1 MMNKKYLFIHPTK
14 TGGTAVSIFFEK
26 HYSKYIEGRYH
37 IKKCAD
43 GENPIIIF
51 REPYDRF
58 NSMFRY
64 WKFGSNRYTL
74 SKEKMNERSQ
84 YDINDFAGF
93 IKNNKTEK
101 LYGKPLWYRHF
112 KPQSHWYNCDYSKII
127 VILYCND
134 LQNCLNK
141 LFSFINIE
149 SKNVKLGVI
158 NKTLREVT
166 DYKFNDETTEWFLK
180 YFEEDLNIFSQIKEN
195 SHNFRT
201 LIKCD

>member
-101 LYGKPLWYRHF
+101 LYGKPLWQRHF
-112 KPQSHWYNCDYSKII
+112 KPQSHWSQVKSFLHCHGVSPVVKSHTH
-127 VILYCND
+127 
-134 LQNCLNK
+134 
-141 LFSFINIE
+141 FSRPI
-149 SKNVKLGVI
+149 
-158 NKTLREVT
+158 
-166 DYKFNDETTEWFLK
+166 
-180 YFEEDLNIFSQIKEN
+180 
-195 SHNFRT
+195 
-201 LIKCD
+201 

>member
-1 MMNKKYLFIHPTK
+1 MNKKYLFIHPTK
-14 TGGTAVSIFFEK
+14 TGGTAVESFFKK
-26 HYSKYIEGRYH
+26 HYSNYIEGQFH
-37 IKKCAD
+37 KKKCAD

-58 NSMFRY
+58 NSMFSY
-64 WKFGSNRYTL
+64 WKFGSSRYTL
-74 SKEKMNERSQ
+74 SKAEMNERSQ

-93 IKNNKTEK
+93 IKNNKTEI
-101 LYGKPLWYRHF
+101 LYSKWLWDKHF

-127 VILYCND
+127 VILYCDD
-134 LQNCLNK
+134 LQNSLYK

-149 SKNVKLGVI
+149 NKNLKLEVI
-158 NKTLREVT
+158 NKTRREVT
-166 DYKFNDETTEWFLK
+166 NYKFNDETTEWFLK
-180 YFEEDLNIFSQIKEN
+180 YFEEDLNIFSQIKKN